1 METFKKLS
9 IAAFVLMLLCPF
21 GAIAHPMGNFSINH
35 YSKLIAD
42 GEDVRVDYILDFAEI
57 PTFQMFPEL
66 RAGALQ
72 PRVDDLAAEW
82 TRQLRLTADGQALTL
97 RLEDSTVKVE
107 PGAGGLSTVRVM
119 LRLRSR
125 WSSRGGTLH
134 FTDPNFPDRIGWKE
148 IVVQATPPLG
158 FPEGNPFSADRSA
171 ALTQYPADLLAVAPN
186 VTEASIRIAPASTPS
201 SPWSPLVR

>member
-35 YSKLIAD
+35 YSKLTLMAKTF
-42 GEDVRVDYILDFAEI
+42 GWTTSSILPRSQPFRCFRNFAH
-57 PTFQMFPEL
+57 
-66 RAGALQ
+66 GALQ

-97 RLEDSTVKVE
+97 RLEDSSVKVE

-119 LRLRSR
+119 LRLKSR

-186 VTEASIRIAPASTPS
+186 VTEASIRIAPAST
-201 SPWSPLVR
+201 L